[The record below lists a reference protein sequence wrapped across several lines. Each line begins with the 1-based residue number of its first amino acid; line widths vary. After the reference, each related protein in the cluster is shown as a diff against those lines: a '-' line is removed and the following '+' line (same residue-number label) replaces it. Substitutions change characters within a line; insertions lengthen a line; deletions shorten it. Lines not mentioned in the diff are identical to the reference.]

1 MDDRKAVFV
10 LCMGVVTVVS
20 VLYGRYRRGK

>member
-1 MDDRKAVFV
+1 MNDRKAIFV
-10 LCMGVVTVVS
+10 LCMAVVTVVS